1 MSEEIRLKNIEI
13 TSPFWQRYRDLIAKK
28 AVPFQWKMISDSE
41 QPEVTSD
48 RVAGGASEKSGA
60 IENLKIAAQEKEGHH
75 QGMIFQDTDVYKW
88 LETVAY
94 VLRYQC
100 SNELKTLADRVINLI
115 GKAQASDGYLSTR
128 YQIDTPS
135 LKFRQLQQSHE
146 LYSMG
151 HYIEAGVAYYNVT
164 KNKQALEIAEKMAD
178 CIDRN
183 FGDAS
188 DKIHGYDGH
197 PEIELALTKL
207 YDCTHN
213 KKYLNL
219 ANYFVLVRGT
229 EPDFFDKQNQLNDI
243 KYDPFPEMRH
253 AKNNYL
259 FDERPIFDVKMV
271 QGHAVRVLY
280 YLTGAAH
287 VARLKKDK
295 KLLEAVK
302 RLWTDITN
310 KQMYITGNVGQTAAG
325 EAFTYD
331 YDLPNKTDYG
341 ETCASVAMI
350 MLAKQLENSE
360 FKGEYG
366 DILERELYNGALTG
380 ISLDG
385 EHYFY
390 ANPLEI
396 SNKSYLTPA
405 SSHLSNRR
413 LSWFSCA
420 CCPANITRLIASIDQ
435 YIYAIK
441 GDQILIDQLISNQTE
456 FSDQVKI
463 EVESQLPW
471 YGKIKVKVSNP
482 NKKSFDLAIRIPA
495 WSKETSI
502 KVNDTSIKTNIQNG
516 IQYFKI
522 SEDYEISINLDM
534 NVHLIHANARVSD
547 DHGKVAI
554 QRGPIIYCAE
564 GIDNSGSYD
573 EYQIPT
579 PTDAESELD
588 SKMLEGIVKV
598 KIQNSIHTNETKL
611 YTTKLE
617 KDNEIRPLTLIPY
630 YAWAN
635 RKPSSM
641 SVWLNEEI

>member
-1 MSEEIRLKNIEI
+1 MDEVIKLKNIKI
-13 TSPFWQRYRDLIAKK
+13 TSSFWQRYRNLIAKK

-41 QPEVTSD
+41 QPETISS
-48 RVAGGASEKSGA
+48 RVAGGASKKSGA
-60 IENLKIAAQEKEGHH
+60 IENLKIAAQERSGHH

-94 VLRYQC
+94 VLQYQY
-100 SNELKTLADRVINLI
+100 SDELKTLADQVVNLI
-115 GKAQASDGYLSTR
+115 GEAQDIDGYLSTR
-128 YQIDTPS
+128 YQIDTPD
-135 LKFRQLQQSHE
+135 LKFKQLQQSHE

-164 KNKQALEIAEKMAD
+164 KNRQALEIAEKMAD

-183 FGDAS
+183 FGYDS
-188 DKIHGYDGH
+188 NKIHGYDGH
-197 PEIELALTKL
+197 PEIELALSKL
-207 YDCTHN
+207 YECTHD
-213 KKYLNL
+213 KKYLDL
-219 ANYFVLVRGT
+219 ANYFVLIRGT
-229 EPDFFDKQNQLNDI
+229 EPDFFNKQNRLNDI

-253 AKNNYL
+253 AKDNYF
-259 FDERPIFDVKMV
+259 FDERPIFDEKMA

-280 YLTGAAH
+280 YLTGAVY
-287 VARLKKDK
+287 VARLKQDK

-302 RLWTDITN
+302 RLWADITK

-341 ETCASVAMI
+341 ETCASVAMV
-350 MLAKQLENSE
+350 MLAKQLETNE

-396 SNKSYLTPA
+396 SAQSYLNPA
-405 SSHLSNRR
+405 SSHLSNKR

-441 GDQILIDQLISNQTE
+441 DNHVLLDQLISNQAE

-463 EVESQLPW
+463 GVESQLPW
-471 YGKIKVKVSNP
+471 QGKIEIKISNP
-482 NKKSFDLAIRIPA
+482 NEKAFDFVIRIPD
-495 WSKETSI
+495 WSKETEI
-502 KVNDTSIKTNIQNG
+502 KVNNRLIETNLQAG
-516 IQYFKI
+516 LQHFEI
-522 SEDYEISINLDM
+522 SESCRISIDLDM
-534 NVHLIHANARVSD
+534 SVKFIHANAKVSA
-547 DHGKVAI
+547 DHGKVAV

-564 GIDNSGSYD
+564 SMDNSGNYS
-573 EYQIPT
+573 EYQVPKKA
-579 PTDAESELD
+579 DFEEKYNAKL
-588 SKMLEGIVKV
+588 LEGIERI
-598 KIQNSIHTNETKL
+598 KIKNSVYVSNGQL
-611 YTTKLE
+611 YSIDSLQKKKRREL
-617 KDNEIRPLTLIPY
+617 NLVPY

-635 RKPSSM
+635 RNPGSM
-641 SVWLNEEI
+641 TVWLNEEV